1 MVEVGEQATHPTHPL
16 CTRLCSCNHGTKACT
31 VRVSPLLEN
40 HSRVSRGVKLGI
52 DRKYGIFVLTINY
65 VYEPITFFS
74 LTLSLQTSPRLYHN
88 LIRGLLLLL
97 LYLFRSN

>member
-1 MVEVGEQATHPTHPL
+1 MVEVGEQATHPL